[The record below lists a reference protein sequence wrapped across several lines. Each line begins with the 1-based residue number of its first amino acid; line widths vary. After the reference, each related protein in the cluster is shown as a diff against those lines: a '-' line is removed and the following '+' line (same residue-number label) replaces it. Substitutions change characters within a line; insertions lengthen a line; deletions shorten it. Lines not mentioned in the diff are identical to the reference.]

1 MSWLQIKKKSSFCS
15 AFSFS
20 TQQQTISWSDRK
32 VWWKVDFIQQV
43 TSRSL
48 AEQWRRRKTLP
59 KAKLEPKIDH
69 GHCSMVCCQS
79 DPLQLSESRWNHYIW
94 DVCSANQWDALKTAM
109 PAASTGQQKGPN
121 SSPWECLTARRTAKA
136 SKQNELRHKFCLS
149 HIYVTSY
156 QPTTTSSSTSTSF
169 CRENVP

>member
-1 MSWLQIKKKSSFCS
+1 M
-15 AFSFS
+15 
-20 TQQQTISWSDRK
+20 R
-32 VWWKVDFIQQV
+32 WKVDFIQQV
-43 TSRSL
+43 TTRSV
-48 AEQWRRRKTLP
+48 AKQWRSRKTLP

-69 GHCSMVCCQS
+69 GHCSMVCCPS

-136 SKQNELRHKFCLS
+136 SKQKELRHKFCLS
-149 HIYVTSY
+149 RIYVTSY
-156 QPTTTSSSTSTSF
+156 QPTTIPQAPQQVF
-169 CRENVP
+169 AGKMFHNQQEAENAFQEFVNS